1 MCVCVYNSRYKGNG
15 RYIEETM
22 DNRKHQ
28 LVLKAFTDFENSPVA
43 FAAPKLVYEYLKHNH
58 PQIGITFREVQE
70 FEREFVGV
78 NQLLKNTKEGKEKGV
93 PIVAYGL
100 DDLWQADL
108 VDTHDKHFVLA
119 RIDVTSRQ
127 GDLIWVSNKSGPA
140 VFEAFKKL
148 VFRNRGSF
156 PNKLQTDKGSEFF
169 NKWLRPFLNE
179 NGVNHFSGEGDRKS
193 AMVERFNQTWQK
205 FYYKYLESLPYQ
217 RNKQKVLD
225 MVVSNYNRR
234 PHSSLGGLAPSQVD
248 LEAGNAIVRAQ
259 ISQREN
265 CRKAYTR
272 KDKKKPSIVAYSGL
286 RPGDTVRITKT
297 RGPFFKQYR
306 GTFSK
311 EVFVVDS
318 IVFRPT
324 GQNTPLFVLR
334 DLMGEQIKGVFYRR
348 QLQKVRLP
356 KHHKIEKVVRRGKQN
371 QALVKLVNF
380 PSEHSIW
387 VGKREVRNGVVPST
401 SVRSTP

>member
-1 MCVCVYNSRYKGNG
+1 M
-15 RYIEETM
+15 
-22 DNRKHQ
+22 
-28 LVLKAFTDFENSPVA
+28 LLKAFTDFDNSPVA
-43 FAAPKLVYEYLKHNH
+43 FAAPKLVHEYLKHNH

-70 FEREFVGV
+70 FEREFVRV

-108 VDTHDKHFVLA
+108 VDTHDKHFVLS

-127 GDLIWVSNKSGPA
+127 GDLIWVNNKSGPA
-140 VFEAFKKL
+140 ALEAFKKL
-148 VFRNRGSF
+148 IFRNRSNF

-179 NGVNHFSGEGDRKS
+179 NGVNHFSGEGDRKA

-248 LEAGNAIVRAQ
+248 LEVGNAIVRAQ

-265 CRKAYTR
+265 CRKDYTR
-272 KDKKKPSIVAYSGL
+272 KDKRKPRIVAYSGL
-286 RPGDTVRITKT
+286 SPGDTVRITKT
-297 RGPFFKQYR
+297 KGPFFKQYR

-324 GQNTPLFVLR
+324 GQDSPLSCFV
-334 DLMGEQIKGVFYRR
+334 
-348 QLQKVRLP
+348 
-356 KHHKIEKVVRRGKQN
+356 
-371 QALVKLVNF
+371 
-380 PSEHSIW
+380 
-387 VGKREVRNGVVPST
+387 T
-401 SVRSTP
+401 